1 MWRTEI
7 RRSCEWNAVQNL
19 RDKSC
24 AGSPAQRLKSRLS
37 RGARDVLAP
46 KRYEAQESTH
56 LLLVVVD
63 ELLFVLSSV
72 SHGCLWN
79 RKGKGGGYA
88 RKSGGKVRAARRLQ
102 LVFHHRRYLIPI
114 FRRHDGLLS
123 SVIGKPSLS
132 AAALRSIVPLWYRS
146 Q

>member
-1 MWRTEI
+1 MKSGGQKSVGRVSGMQYKI
-7 RRSCEWNAVQNL
+7 YVINL
-19 RDKSC
+19 AREPC
-24 AGSPAQRLKSRLS
+24 ATAQRLS

-63 ELLFVLSSV
+63 ELLIVLSSV

-88 RKSGGKVRAARRLQ
+88 RKSGGKVRP
-102 LVFHHRRYLIPI
+102 H
-114 FRRHDGLLS
+114 LS
-123 SVIGKPSLS
+123 FQRSSWFFTIGDT
-132 AAALRSIVPLWYRS
+132 
-146 Q
+146 